1 MHIKCGELNSH
12 SSRTNL
18 WKEFNSSQML
28 CHFEWNVVRDLIVHL
43 TVPFCSLLQTSSSA
57 LSDSESIQKS
67 DS

>member
-18 WKEFNSSQML
+18 RKEVNSSQIL
-28 CHFEWNVVRDLIVHL
+28 CHFELNVVRDLIVHL
-43 TVPFCSLLQTSSSA
+43 TVPFCTLLQTSSSV
-57 LSDSESIQKS
+57 LLDSESIQTS